1 MEQFELFNNYNLENI
16 NKTILDIA
24 DYIYTKTHLK
34 PMSKTVFFLSRILL
48 QRKYN
53 LNTINYNSFISKY
66 NIKDDYNFWEIF
78 ENLSDEN
85 RNYLLSKIDNLLY
98 LSGTDILGNLFNT
111 LIHGKFEAGEGLG
124 SFLTPDEVVKP
135 TVVLANYLIK
145 LYGIDITTSLIG
157 DITGGT
163 GNFLLHFYQT
173 NRNINIKQL
182 KIYDQSSLHLGLAN
196 INFLLQENDVPN
208 THWTTDSLTEKKIYL
223 EKNKYSCLLTN
234 PPFGMNTYYIKYN
247 LDIDYKKVIGI
258 KNKIDPSWL
267 FLLKNLE
274 ILSSKGLLAIIL
286 PNGIYKSKKFIEILK
301 LFEKKNKCKL
311 SIPFLFELPIDTF
324 SLAGTV
330 AKTGVIFITKNL
342 DIDKTNYIIIEQIGF
357 YKKCNNKVKSFN
369 QYMDIV
375 NNIVNNNFCY
385 NSRYFWKDVEYLH
398 EYVKQYST
406 NTKKLS
412 DLSILVKEYVNNELG
427 NYIHIPV
434 DAVDEYGI
442 IHFDKCLI
450 NKMPKSKPIKCN
462 SGDILVSCINPRI
475 WRVVKIPY
483 IKNINWNCS
492 SEFIVLRAKKDKNEL
507 FMYLLSKDVKDKAI
521 KLANGTS
528 SSRQRVNKKIFLDID
543 INLDNKNNI
552 DINKYDQINMSLY
565 EYIISI

>member
-1 MEQFELFNNYNLENI
+1 
-16 NKTILDIA
+16 
-24 DYIYTKTHLK
+24 
-34 PMSKTVFFLSRILL
+34 MSKTVFFLSRILL
-48 QRKYN
+48 QRKYS
-53 LNTINYNSFISKY
+53 LNIINYNSFISKY

-78 ENLSDEN
+78 ENLSTEN
-85 RNYLLSKIDNLLY
+85 KTYLLSKIDDLLY
-98 LSGTDILGNLFNT
+98 SSGTDILGNLFNT

-135 TVVLANYLIK
+135 TVMLANHLIK
-145 LYGIDITTSLIG
+145 VYRIDITKNFIG
-157 DITGGT
+157 DISGGT
-163 GNFLLHFYQT
+163 GNFLLHFYQM
-173 NRNINIKQL
+173 NRDINIKQL
-182 KIYDQSSLHLGLAN
+182 KIYDQSTLHLGLAN

-208 THWTTDSLTEKKIYL
+208 TYWTIDSLTEEKISL

-234 PPFGMNTYYIKYN
+234 PPFGMNTYDIKYD
-247 LDIDYKKVIGI
+247 LDVDYKKVIGI
-258 KNKIDPSWL
+258 KNRIDPSWL

-274 ILSSKGLLAIIL
+274 ILSYKGVLAIIL

-301 LFEKKNKCKL
+301 LVEKKNNCKL
-311 SIPFLFELPIDTF
+311 SIPFVFELPIDTF

-330 AKTGVIFITKNL
+330 AKTGVVFITKNL

-357 YKKCNNKVKSFN
+357 HKKCNNKVSSFN

-375 NNIVNNNFCY
+375 NNIVNNNFC
-385 NSRYFWKDVEYLH
+385 SSSSYFWKDVEYLH
-398 EYVKQYST
+398 EYVTQCNT

-412 DLSILVKEYVNNELG
+412 DLSVFVKEYVNNEFG
-427 NYIHIPV
+427 NYVHIPV

-450 NKMPKSKPIKCN
+450 NKMPKSKPLKCN

-475 WRVVKIPY
+475 WRVAKIPY

-507 FMYLLSKDVKDKAI
+507 FMYLSNKDVKDKAL

-528 SSRQRVNKKIFLDID
+528 SSRQRVNKKMFFSID
-543 INLDNKNNI
+543 INLDNKNDI
-552 DINKYDQINMSLY
+552 DINKYDKINMNLY